1 MADDTSPPESDPTPE
16 QPDDGPNE
24 AGGPPIAAG
33 NIIDIAIDRE
43 LADSYLTYAMSTI
56 MDRALPDVRD
66 GLKPSQRRILVAMN
80 DLNLG
85 PRSKHRKCAKI
96 AGDTSGNYHPH
107 GESVVYP
114 TLVGMAQPWR
124 MRHPLVDPQ
133 GNFGSIDGDPPAA
146 MRYTE
151 ARLAAPAVELL
162 DDLKLST
169 VDYQENYDATRDE
182 PMVLP
187 AKFPNLLVN
196 GGVGIAVGMAT
207 SIPPHNLNEVCNAI
221 VAYLDNPDIDLAGLM
236 EIIPGP
242 DFPTGGTICG
252 RKGIVDGYATGR
264 GKITLRAKTH
274 IEEQKNGKDLIVIT
288 EIPYQILKTT
298 IIDQI
303 VECVKNER
311 ITEIADVNDYSGRDG
326 MRLVVECKKSADAEV
341 VRNQLFQFTG
351 LQGTFSIMNIALVNR
366 QPRTMGLKEL
376 IHYFVEHRKEVI
388 RRRTQHLLREAQ
400 HKAHLR
406 EGLIFAVCDIDEV
419 IKLIRASKTRD
430 EAIDKLMARGFKIP
444 DDHPYAPSI
453 PQRLKDR
460 AGESVD
466 GEIALSRIQAEAIG
480 RMQLIQLVGLEIEKL
495 VSEYV
500 ALIEEIEGYELI
512 LAEESRVLDI
522 IREDTLEMKEK
533 YGEARRTE
541 IEGELADIDMADL
554 IAEEDVVVTISHAG
568 YVKRLPLTAYRT
580 QARGG
585 RGVIGAETK
594 DDDFTEHLFIAST
607 HDDLLCF
614 TNTGRVFKIRVF
626 EIPEASRTSR
636 GRAIINILEL
646 KEGESVCA
654 FLPIK
659 DFEKFGD
666 FLVFATSDGLVKRTS
681 LKMYQNVRRSGL
693 IALNL
698 REGDSLIGV
707 RLTTGN
713 DHIVLNTASGM
724 AIRFDENDARA
735 MGRTA
740 SGVKGISLR
749 KNDKVVA
756 MCRADD
762 ERTLL
767 TVTENGYGKRTAM
780 TEYLVQPEEGEPHP
794 QGRGGKGRADIKT
807 TKRNGQ
813 VVTAICVGDT
823 DQVMLITE
831 MGMIVRSRVADIRQ
845 TARNTAGVRVI
856 NLKDGDRLVAAAWIA
871 EPDEHDDEP
880 ATPTPPP
887 PPPPPDADADADAE
901 ADAEP
906 DADSPNEED
915 AS

>member
-1 MADDTSPPESDPTPE
+1 MPDDTPTPE
-16 QPDDGPNE
+16 DSTPDQPQNE
-24 AGGPPIAAG
+24 GGSPVVEG

-114 TLVGMAQPWR
+114 TLVGMAQSWR

-169 VDYQENYDATRDE
+169 VDFQENYDATRDE
-182 PMVLP
+182 PTVLP
-187 AKFPNLLVN
+187 GKFPNLLVN
-196 GGVGIAVGMAT
+196 GGIGIAVGMAT
-207 SIPPHNLNEVCNAI
+207 SLPPHNVNEICDAI
-221 VAYLDNPDIDLAGLM
+221 VAYLDNPDIGLAELM
-236 EIIPGP
+236 EIVPGP

-252 RKGIVDGYATGR
+252 RKGIVDGYSTGR

-311 ITEIADVNDYSGRDG
+311 ISDIADVNDYSGRDG
-326 MRLVVECKKSADAEV
+326 MRLVVECKKSGDAEV
-341 VRNQLFQFTG
+341 VRNQLFQYTG

-376 IHYFVEHRKEVI
+376 IHYFVEHRKDVI

-406 EGLIFAVCDIDEV
+406 EGLIYAVCDIDEV
-419 IKLIRASKTRD
+419 IKLIRGSKTRD
-430 EAIDKLMARGFKIP
+430 EAIDKLMARGFQIP
-444 DDHPYAPSI
+444 ADHPYAPSI

-460 AGESVD
+460 AAESPD
-466 GEIALSRIQAEAIG
+466 GEITLSRIQAEAIG

-522 IREDTLEMKEK
+522 IREDTLEMKDK
-533 YGEARRTE
+533 YGEDRRTD

-580 QARGG
+580 QGRGG

-594 DDDFTEHLFIAST
+594 DDDFTEYLFVAST

-614 TNTGRVFKIRVF
+614 TNQGRVFKIRVF
-626 EIPEASRTSR
+626 EIPEAGRTSR
-636 GRAIINILEL
+636 GRAIINILDL
-646 KEGESVCA
+646 REGESVCA
-654 FLPIK
+654 FLPIQ

-666 FLVFATSDGLVKRTS
+666 FLVFATADGLVKRTS
-681 LKMYQNVRRSGL
+681 LKLYQNVRRSGL

-707 RLTTGN
+707 RLTSGD

-740 SGVKGISLR
+740 SGVKGINLG
-749 KNDKVVA
+749 KNDQVVA

-762 ERTLL
+762 ERQLL
-767 TVTENGYGKRTAM
+767 TVTENGYGKRTPM
-780 TEYLVQPEEGEPHP
+780 IEYLVQPEEGDPRP

-813 VVTAICVGDT
+813 VVTSLCVAEN

-831 MGMIVRSRVADIRQ
+831 MGMIVRSRVGDIRQ
-845 TARNTAGVRVI
+845 TGRNTAGVRVI
-856 NLKDGDRLVAAAWIA
+856 NLKDGDRLVAAALIA
-871 EPDEHDDEP
+871 DPEEHDDAPVAPPAADPDDAVNEP
-880 ATPTPPP
+880 
-887 PPPPPDADADADAE
+887 
-901 ADAEP
+901 
-906 DADSPNEED
+906 EED
-915 AS
+915 ES

>member
-1 MADDTSPPESDPTPE
+1 MPDDTPTPE
-16 QPDDGPNE
+16 DSTPDQPQNE
-24 AGGPPIAAG
+24 GGSPVVEG

-114 TLVGMAQPWR
+114 TLVGMAQSWR

-169 VDYQENYDATRDE
+169 VDFQENYDATRDE
-182 PMVLP
+182 PTVLP
-187 AKFPNLLVN
+187 GKFPNLLVN
-196 GGVGIAVGMAT
+196 GGIGIAVGMAT
-207 SIPPHNLNEVCNAI
+207 SLPPHNVNEICDAI
-221 VAYLDNPDIDLAGLM
+221 VAYLDNPDIGLAELM
-236 EIIPGP
+236 EIVPGP

-252 RKGIVDGYATGR
+252 RKGIVDGYSTGR

-311 ITEIADVNDYSGRDG
+311 ISDIADVNDYSGRDG
-326 MRLVVECKKSADAEV
+326 MRLVVECKKSGDAEV
-341 VRNQLFQFTG
+341 VRNQLFQYTG
-351 LQGTFSIMNIALVNR
+351 LQGTFSIMNIALVHR

-376 IHYFVEHRKEVI
+376 IHYFVEHRKDVI

-419 IKLIRASKTRD
+419 IKLIRGSKTRD
-430 EAIDKLMARGFKIP
+430 EAIDKLMARGFQIP
-444 DDHPYAPSI
+444 ADHPYAPSI

-460 AGESVD
+460 AAESPD
-466 GEIALSRIQAEAIG
+466 GEVTLSRIQAEAIG

-522 IREDTLEMKEK
+522 IREDTLEMKDK
-533 YGEARRTE
+533 YGEERRTD

-580 QARGG
+580 QGRGG

-594 DDDFTEHLFIAST
+594 DDDFTEYLFVAST

-614 TNTGRVFKIRVF
+614 TNQGRVFKIRVF
-626 EIPEASRTSR
+626 EIPEAGRTSR
-636 GRAIINILEL
+636 GRAIINILDL
-646 KEGESVCA
+646 REGESVCA
-654 FLPIK
+654 FLPIQ

-666 FLVFATSDGLVKRTS
+666 FLVFATADGLVKRTS
-681 LKMYQNVRRSGL
+681 LKLYQNVRRSGL

-698 REGDSLIGV
+698 RDGDSLIGV
-707 RLTTGN
+707 RLTSGEN
-713 DHIVLNTASGM
+713 HIVLNTAGGM
-724 AIRFDENDARA
+724 AIRFDETDARA

-740 SGVKGISLR
+740 SGVKGINLG
-749 KNDKVVA
+749 KDDQVVA

-762 ERTLL
+762 ERQLL
-767 TVTENGYGKRTAM
+767 TVTENGYGKRTPM
-780 TEYLVQPEEGEPHP
+780 IEYLVQPEEGEPRP

-813 VVTAICVGDT
+813 VVTSLCVAES

-831 MGMIVRSRVADIRQ
+831 MGMIVRSRVGDIRQ
-845 TARNTAGVRVI
+845 TGRNTAGVRVI
-856 NLKDGDRLVAAAWIA
+856 NLKDGDRLVAAALIA
-871 EPDEHDDEP
+871 DPEEHEEAP
-880 ATPTPPP
+880 ATPPAD
-887 PPPPPDADADADAE
+887 DADE
-901 ADAEP
+901 ASGET
-906 DADSPNEED
+906 EEGE
-915 AS
+915 S